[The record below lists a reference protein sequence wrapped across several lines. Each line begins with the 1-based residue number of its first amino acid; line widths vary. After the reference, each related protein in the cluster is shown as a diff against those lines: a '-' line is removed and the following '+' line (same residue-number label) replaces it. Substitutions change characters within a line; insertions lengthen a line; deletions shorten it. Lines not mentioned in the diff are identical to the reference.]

1 MFCQICWRTC
11 RVLPLFSLFF
21 LGIGI
26 FRTSIGMCLWWLA
39 CSAEFL
45 PSIFP
50 KAAFSL
56 AGPAEVSLAEHTSLT
71 PSSSRLTLAPG
82 SAATDALL
90 GRFAS
95 CPFGPKLSSIVVY
108 SDKLS
113 PVSPTATLLDSV
125 CPRATDDTVA
135 TCEVRRA
142 ANQTQPAPCCSNDAS
157 CERSSSSFRCN
168 LQPLNKMV
176 L

>member
-113 PVSPTATLLDSV
+113 PVSPTATLLDCLSASHWWHR
-125 CPRATDDTVA
+125 CYLWSTQGCESNATRAMLLQWRF
-135 TCEVRRA
+135 VRA
-142 ANQTQPAPCCSNDAS
+142 LIFFIQ
-157 CERSSSSFRCN
+157 
-168 LQPLNKMV
+168 M
-176 L
+176 